1 MAVSYFAIQ
10 ERLNEILEDLG
21 KRQGEYEQAAEQK
34 HKLIRD
40 YELRLARTSLTARGD
55 TATEKKWR
63 ALDAIA
69 AAEDDIYGRMKEA
82 EGKYEGLKAAV
93 KVLET
98 RATIGMSLLKSFE
111 KEAGR
116 AGRSQ
121 QPAWSENGGG
131 S

>member
-1 MAVSYFAIQ
+1 MALSYFAIQ

-21 KRQGEYEQAAEQK
+21 ERQNAYAEAAEDK

-40 YELRLARTSLTARGD
+40 YELRLARTGLTAKGD

-69 AAEDDIYGRMKEA
+69 ASEDDIYGRMKEA

-111 KEAGR
+111 KEASRSGR
-116 AGRSQ
+116 AQ
-121 QPAWSENGGG
+121 QPAWSGNGAE